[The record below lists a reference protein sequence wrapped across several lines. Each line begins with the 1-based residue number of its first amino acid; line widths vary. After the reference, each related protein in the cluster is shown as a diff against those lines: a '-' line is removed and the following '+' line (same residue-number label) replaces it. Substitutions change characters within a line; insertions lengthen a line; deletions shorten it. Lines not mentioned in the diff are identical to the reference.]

1 MKIVKEYILR
11 EIAGE
16 YILVPTGEN
25 TQEFNGMITIS
36 ETAKFIWENLEKADS
51 LEELVSLVRE
61 EYEVD
66 EKTAFE
72 DTAQMIHE
80 LLQYGFIEC
89 TKENKS
95 W

>member
-16 YILVPTGEN
+16 YILVPTGET
-25 TQEFNGMITIS
+25 TQEFN
-36 ETAKFIWENLEKADS
+36 
-51 LEELVSLVRE
+51 VRE